1 MQLSKMILI
10 FGPAPERSYKIGVVR
25 NNWLVGWLVDNAVFS
40 ETALTIFLI
49 YCMNL
54 GGYKGGK
61 LAEPDF

>member
-1 MQLSKMILI
+1 MQLSKMIFI
-10 FGPAPERSYKIGVVR
+10 FGPASVRSYKIGVVS

-40 ETALTIFLI
+40 EMARTIFVI
-49 YCMNL
+49 FCMNL